1 MNTTIMMGYFAGFLT
16 TISFLPQV
24 VKTWKS
30 RSASDLSLGMFS
42 VFSLGVTFWLVYG
55 FLIREPPIIFW
66 NTITLFLVLTILV
79 MKNYIM
85 NDKSKIQTW
94 C

>member
-1 MNTTIMMGYFAGFLT
+1 MTVTTMMGFFAGFLT

-42 VFSLGVTFWLVYG
+42 VFTVGVMFWLTYG
-55 FLIREPPIIFW
+55 FLIQEPPIIFW
-66 NTITLFLVLTILV
+66 NSVTLVLVSAILL
-79 MKNYIM
+79 MKLKF
-85 NDKSKIQTW
+85 DS
-94 C
+94 

>member
-1 MNTTIMMGYFAGFLT
+1 MSVTTMVGFFAGFLT

-42 VFSLGVTFWLVYG
+42 VFSVGVICWLVYG
-55 FLIREPPIIFW
+55 LLLQEMPMIFW
-66 NTITLFLVLTILV
+66 NAVTLVLVLIILIL
-79 MKNYIM
+79 KLKF
-85 NDKSKIQTW
+85 DS
-94 C
+94 

>member
-1 MNTTIMMGYFAGFLT
+1 MSTTTMLGFLAGFLT

-42 VFSLGVTFWLVYG
+42 VFSVGVICWLVYG
-55 FLIREPPIIFW
+55 LLLEEMPMIFW
-66 NTITLFLVLTILV
+66 NSVTLVLVMIILI
-79 MKNYIM
+79 MKLKF
-85 NDKSKIQTW
+85 DS
-94 C
+94 

>member
-1 MNTTIMMGYFAGFLT
+1 MLGFLAGLLT

-42 VFSLGVTFWLVYG
+42 VFSVGVICWLVYG
-55 FLIREPPIIFW
+55 LLLQEMPMIFW
-66 NTITLFLVLTILV
+66 NAFTLLLVLILLF
-79 MKNYIM
+79 MKLKF
-85 NDKSKIQTW
+85 DS
-94 C
+94 

>member
-30 RSASDLSLGMFS
+30 RSASDLSWGMFS
-42 VFSLGVTFWLVYG
+42 VFSVGVMFWLIYG
-55 FLIREPPIIFW
+55 FLIQEPPIIFW
-66 NTITLFLVLTILV
+66 NSVTLALVLAILV
-79 MKNYIM
+79 MKLKF
-85 NDKSKIQTW
+85 DS
-94 C
+94 

>member
-1 MNTTIMMGYFAGFLT
+1 MSTTIMMGYFAGFLT

-42 VFSLGVTFWLVYG
+42 VFSVGVMFWLIYG
-55 FLIREPPIIFW
+55 FLIQEPPIILW
-66 NTITLFLVLTILV
+66 NSVTLALVLAILV
-79 MKNYIM
+79 MKLKF
-85 NDKSKIQTW
+85 DS
-94 C
+94 

>member
-30 RSASDLSLGMFS
+30 RSASDLSWGMFS
-42 VFSLGVTFWLVYG
+42 VFSVGVMFWLIYG
-55 FLIREPPIIFW
+55 FLIQEPPIIFW
-66 NTITLFLVLTILV
+66 NSVPLALVLAILV
-79 MKNYIM
+79 MKLKF
-85 NDKSKIQTW
+85 DS
-94 C
+94 

>member
-30 RSASDLSLGMFS
+30 RSASDLSWGMFS
-42 VFSLGVTFWLVYG
+42 VFSVGVMFWLVYG
-55 FLIREPPIIFW
+55 FLIQEPPIIFW
-66 NTITLFLVLTILV
+66 NTVTLVLVLAILT
-79 MKNYIM
+79 MKLKF
-85 NDKSKIQTW
+85 DS
-94 C
+94 

>member
-1 MNTTIMMGYFAGFLT
+1 MTTTTMFGYLAGFLT

-42 VFSLGVTFWLVYG
+42 VFFLGVVFWLIYG
-55 FLIREPPIIFW
+55 LLLQESPIIFW
-66 NTITLFLVLTILV
+66 NVITLALVLAILV
-79 MKNYIM
+79 MKFKF
-85 NDKSKIQTW
+85 DS
-94 C
+94 